1 MVKKE
6 TGWARELV
14 CEAPAKINLY
24 LAIKGKRADGFHDL
38 ETRMVKITLA
48 DRLRLTRRDSG
59 ITVQCPESDLPT
71 GEGNLVH
78 RAASIFL
85 AALGTG
91 GGVHIVLEKKVPIA
105 AGLGGGSSDAAAVLR
120 GLNTLYGSP
129 FSAEQLADLARP
141 LGADVPFFVDDCIA
155 AWATGIGDEIHAE
168 AVSPAGWIV
177 LVNPGFPVSTQ
188 WVYENFTLTTAGNP
202 YILGRDFVHGNDAC
216 VGPVNLPL
224 YNDLE
229 AVTIGKYPELGRIK
243 DELLADGAHG
253 ALMSGSGPTVF
264 GLFEN
269 EAQAQKSV
277 ARFAQRFGRNVFLAR
292 PLSTQAKR

>member
-1 MVKKE
+1 M
-6 TGWARELV
+6 ELI
-14 CEAPAKINLY
+14 CEAPAKINLS
-24 LAIKGKRADGFHDL
+24 LVIKGKRADGFHDL

-48 DRLRLTRRDSG
+48 DRLYLEKRDSG
-59 ITVQCPESDLPT
+59 ITVLCPESDLPT
-71 GEGNLVH
+71 DEGNLVH
-78 RAASIFL
+78 RAAKSFL
-85 AALGTG
+85 TALGT

-120 GLNTLYGSP
+120 GLNTLYDSP
-129 FSAEQLADLARP
+129 LSLAQLVDLARP
-141 LGADVPFFVDDCIA
+141 LGADVPFFVDDCTA

-168 AVSPAGWIV
+168 DIPFSGWIV
-177 LVNPGFPVSTQ
+177 LVNPGFPVSTK
-188 WVYENFTLTTAGNP
+188 WVYENFTLTTGGNP

-216 VGPVNLPL
+216 VGPGNLPL

-229 AVTIGKYPELGRIK
+229 AVTIRKYPELGRIK

-264 GLFEN
+264 GLFED

-277 ARFAQRFGRNVFLAR
+277 ARFAQRFPRNVFLAR
-292 PLSTQAKR
+292 PLSTQAKL

>member
-1 MVKKE
+1 MLNKDI
-6 TGWARELV
+6 GSPAELV

-48 DRLRLTRRDSG
+48 DRLRLTRRDFG
-59 ITVQCPESDLPT
+59 ITVHCPASDLPT
-71 GEGNLVH
+71 GEGNLVY
-78 RAASIFL
+78 RAAQSFL
-85 AALGTG
+85 KALGAA
-91 GGVHIVLEKKVPIA
+91 GGVDIVLEKKVPIA

-120 GLNTLYGSP
+120 GLNTLYGFP
-129 FSAEQLADLARP
+129 FSVGKLADLARP
-141 LGADVPFFVDDCIA
+141 LGADVPFFVDECTA
-155 AWATGIGDEIHAE
+155 AWATGIGDEIKAE
-168 AVSPAGWIV
+168 DIFFSGWIV
-177 LVNPGFPVSTQ
+177 LVNPGFPVSTK
-188 WVYENFTLTTAGNP
+188 WVYENFTLTTGGNP

-216 VGPVNLPL
+216 AGPGNLPL

-243 DELLADGAHG
+243 DELLAAGAHG

-264 GLFEN
+264 GLFED

-277 ARFAQRFGRNVFLAR
+277 ARFAQRFPRNVFLAR
-292 PLSTQAKR
+292 PLST

>member
-1 MVKKE
+1 M
-6 TGWARELV
+6 ELI

-24 LAIKGKRADGFHDL
+24 LAIKGKRADGYHDL

-48 DRLRLTRRDSG
+48 DHLRLTRRDSG
-59 ITVQCPESDLPT
+59 ITVDCPASDLPT

-78 RAASIFL
+78 RAAKNFFT
-85 AALGTG
+85 ALGTG

-120 GLNTLYGSP
+120 GLNTLYGFP
-129 FSAEQLADLARP
+129 FSSRQLVDLARP
-141 LGADVPFFVDDCIA
+141 LGADVPFFVAECTA
-155 AWATGIGDEIHAE
+155 AWATGIGDEIQAE
-168 AVSPAGWIV
+168 DICPSGWIV
-177 LVNPGFPVSTQ
+177 LVNPGFPVSTK

-202 YILGRDFVHGNDAC
+202 YILGREFVHGKDAC
-216 VGPVNLPL
+216 VGPGNLPL
-224 YNDLE
+224 YNELE
-229 AVTIGKYPELGRIK
+229 AVTIRKYPELGRIK

-264 GLFEN
+264 GLFED

-277 ARFAQRFGRNVFLAR
+277 ARFAQRFPRNVFLAR
-292 PLSTQAKR
+292 PLST

>member
-1 MVKKE
+1 V
-6 TGWARELV
+6 
-14 CEAPAKINLY
+14 
-24 LAIKGKRADGFHDL
+24 H
-38 ETRMVKITLA
+38 
-48 DRLRLTRRDSG
+48 
-59 ITVQCPESDLPT
+59 CPGSDLPID
-71 GEGNLVH
+71 EGNLVH
-78 RAASIFL
+78 RAAKSFL
-85 AALGTG
+85 TALGT

-120 GLNTLYGSP
+120 GLNTLYASP
-129 FSAEQLADLARP
+129 FSLAQLVDLARP
-141 LGADVPFFVDDCIA
+141 LGADVPFFVDDCTA

-168 AVSPAGWIV
+168 DIPFSGWIV
-177 LVNPGFPVSTQ
+177 LVNPGFPVSTK
-188 WVYENFTLTTAGNP
+188 WVYENFTLTTGGNP

-216 VGPVNLPL
+216 AGPGNLPL

-264 GLFEN
+264 GLFAN

-292 PLSTQAKR
+292 PLSTQIKR

>member
-1 MVKKE
+1 MLNKDI
-6 TGWARELV
+6 GSPRELI

-24 LAIKGKRADGFHDL
+24 LAIKGKRPDGYHDL

-48 DRLRLTRRDSG
+48 DRLHLVRRDSG
-59 ITVQCPESDLPT
+59 ITVECPESDLPT

-78 RAASIFL
+78 RAAKSFFT
-85 AALGTG
+85 ALGTG

-120 GLNTLYGSP
+120 GLNMLYGFP
-129 FSAEQLADLARP
+129 FSSEQLVDLARP
-141 LGADVPFFVDDCIA
+141 LGADVPFFVDDCTA

-168 AVSPAGWIV
+168 DIFPSGWIV
-177 LVNPGFPVSTQ
+177 LVNPGFPVSTK
-188 WVYENFTLTTAGNP
+188 WVYENFTLTTGANP
-202 YILGRDFVHGNDAC
+202 YILGREFVHGKDAC
-216 VGPVNLPL
+216 AGPGNLPL
-224 YNDLE
+224 YNELE
-229 AVTIGKYPELGRIK
+229 AVTIRKYPELGRIK

-264 GLFEN
+264 GLFED

-277 ARFAQRFGRNVFLAR
+277 ARFAQRFPRNVFLAR
-292 PLSTQAKR
+292 PLST

>member
-1 MVKKE
+1 M
-6 TGWARELV
+6 ELV

-48 DRLRLTRRDSG
+48 DRLHLTRRDSG
-59 ITVQCPESDLPT
+59 ITVECPDSELPID
-71 GEGNLVH
+71 EGNLVH
-78 RAASIFL
+78 RAAKSFL
-85 AALGTG
+85 AALGT

-141 LGADVPFFVDDCIA
+141 LGADVPFFVHDCPA

-168 AVSPAGWIV
+168 DISLCEWIV
-177 LVNPGFPVSTQ
+177 LVNPGFAVSTK
-188 WVYENFTLTTAGNP
+188 WVYENFTLTTGGNP

-216 VGPVNLPL
+216 AGPGNLPL
-224 YNDLE
+224 YNELE

-264 GLFEN
+264 GLFED

-277 ARFAQRFGRNVFLAR
+277 ARFAQRFPRNVFLAR
-292 PLSTQAKR
+292 PLST

>member
-1 MVKKE
+1 ME
-6 TGWARELV
+6 NESTMELV

-48 DRLRLTRRDSG
+48 DRLHLTRRNSG

-78 RAASIFL
+78 RAAKSFL
-85 AALGTG
+85 AALGT
-91 GGVHIVLEKKVPIA
+91 GGVHIVLEKKVPVA

-120 GLNTLYGSP
+120 GLNTLYGLP
-129 FSAEQLADLARP
+129 FSSEQLIDLARP
-141 LGADVPFFVDDCIA
+141 LGADVPFFVADCVA

-168 AVSPAGWIV
+168 DLSLSDWIV
-177 LVNPGFPVSTQ
+177 LVNPGFPVSTK
-188 WVYENFTLTTAGNP
+188 WVYENFTLTTDGNP
-202 YILGRDFVHGNDAC
+202 YILGRDFVHGNNAC
-216 VGPVNLPL
+216 AGPGNLPL
-224 YNDLE
+224 YNELE
-229 AVTIGKYPELGRIK
+229 AVTIGKHPELGRIK

-264 GLFEN
+264 GLFES
-269 EAQAQKSV
+269 EAQAHKSV

-292 PLSTQAKR
+292 PLNTQVKR

>member
-1 MVKKE
+1 MEKDSPM
-6 TGWARELV
+6 ELV

-48 DRLRLTRRDSG
+48 DRLRLARRDSG
-59 ITVQCPESDLPT
+59 IAVKCPGTDLPT

-78 RAASIFL
+78 RAAKSFL
-85 AALGTG
+85 MALGTG
-91 GGVHIVLEKKVPIA
+91 GVYIVLEKKVPIA

-120 GLNTLYGSP
+120 GLNALYGFP
-129 FSAEQLADLARP
+129 FSPGGLIDLARP
-141 LGADVPFFVDDCIA
+141 LGADVPFFVDECSA

-168 AVSPAGWIV
+168 DISLCGWIV
-177 LVNPGFPVSTQ
+177 LVNPGFPVSTK
-188 WVYENFTLTTAGNP
+188 WVYENFTLTTGGNT
-202 YILGRDFVHGNDAC
+202 YILGRDFAHGDNAC
-216 VGPVNLPL
+216 AGPGNLPL
-224 YNDLE
+224 YNELE

-264 GLFEN
+264 GLFKN
-269 EAQAQKSV
+269 EAQAHKSV
-277 ARFAQRFGRNVFLAR
+277 ARFAQRFGGNVFLAR
-292 PLSTQAKR
+292 PLNTEKR